1 LSLEHALEEK
11 EQKLKEIRS
20 VKFKLWF
27 VGRLTWTYIKSV
39 LGFFIPNTLVLVVA
53 GSLIGLIAPN
63 NVPGKWITTWLPAG
77 WVFLLIFGGAVLF
90 ALHETFKVSL
100 FQWLCSAIIF
110 GIFCSIPYLLI
121 ASDDPTFLY
130 YGYVAFTF
138 AGTPFIFIFRRVYIL
153 WMDTKSLPLMIC
165 SLKKQIEEREKEK
178 RMQEEQLRKT
188 MEQEMEKERIRKE
201 KLRKMWAQKIEKRK
215 KFEENMRSKGLIPF
229 VNKQGKE
236 KWGTPLQVEE
246 WKRIDIGLHNR
257 FADYSPR
264 EFEKLVAKLFTAMG
278 YEVRLGPYVG
288 DYGADIIA
296 CKDNRR
302 VLIQCKKY
310 ARGHLVGNREVRDAL
325 GAVWSKADKAIL
337 VTTSDFT
344 EQAYEQAKGAPIE
357 LWNYWTLKK
366 YMERYLV
373 DANTEG
379 ESIKESIAVVEEE
392 NETNFYREAY
402 PELSEEEAELQETQ
416 EVDMDFEDEEDCAH
430 QADCKHLNVMQI
442 PVFNVRGEPRRVVK
456 KCADCGKI
464 LETQNIGR

>member
-1 LSLEHALEEK
+1 LEEK

-53 GSLIGLIAPN
+53 GSLIGILAPN
-63 NVPGKWITTWLPAG
+63 NIPKVWITTWLTVG
-77 WVFLLIFGGAVLF
+77 WAFVLIFGGFILYAV
-90 ALHETFKVSL
+90 HEAFQTPL

-110 GIFCSIPYLLI
+110 GIFCGTPYLLT

-138 AGTPFIFIFRRVYIL
+138 AGAPFIFMLRRALIM
-153 WMDTKSLPLMIC
+153 WKDIKSLPAAVS
-165 SLKKQIEEREKEK
+165 SLKQQIKEKETF
-178 RMQEEQLRKT
+178 RDSM
-188 MEQEMEKERIRKE
+188 
-201 KLRKMWAQKIEKRK
+201 RK
-215 KFEENMRSKGLIPF
+215 KGLVPF
-229 VNKQGKE
+229 VSRYGEE
-236 KWGTPLQVEE
+236 KWGTPSQVEE
-246 WKRIDIGLHNR
+246 WKRIDIGLKNH

-264 EFEKLVAKLFTAMG
+264 EFEEFVAKLFSAMG
-278 YEVRLGPYVG
+278 YEVSLGPYVG

-296 CKDNRR
+296 SKDNRR
-302 VLIQCKKY
+302 ILIQVKKY
-310 ARGHLVGNREVRDAL
+310 AQGNLVGNREVRDTL
-325 GAVWSKADKAIL
+325 GAVWGKADKAIL

-344 EQAYEQAKGAPIE
+344 EQAYEQAKGTPIE
-357 LWNYWTLKK
+357 LWNYRTLEEYIEKYLLRTSYESVPIKK
-366 YMERYLV
+366 SV
-373 DANTEG
+373 T
-379 ESIKESIAVVEEE
+379 VVQEEK
-392 NETNFYREAY
+392 ETNPYREAY

-416 EVDMDFEDEEDCAH
+416 EIDSDFEDEEDCAY